1 MEKSKKHAALV
12 ILLIFLF
19 STGYAVLRYNIAGG
33 VLWSRLPMYVLNKSI
48 SLSGFILLIIS
59 YSYADRKNAL
69 FGKELLKH
77 IGISGFLLILL
88 HAVLSLLLF
97 RPSVYPKFF
106 DKNEWLTTPAG
117 ISMLAG
123 VIAVV
128 LMWVYNM
135 SFTILYKEKIT
146 AQLKQNIINSAM
158 LLSGFHLFF
167 MGYKGWLTPEKWFG
181 KLPPIS
187 LIAFIFFILG
197 IGLNFFKGKDKN

>member
-12 ILLIFLF
+12 ILFVFLF
-19 STGYAVLRYNIAGG
+19 STVYAVLRYNIAGG
-33 VLWSRLPMYVLNKSI
+33 VLWSRFPMFVLNKSI
-48 SLSGFILLIIS
+48 SLTGFILLIIS
-59 YSYADRKNAL
+59 YSYSDRKNTI

-77 IGISGFLLILL
+77 VGISGFLLILL

-106 DKNEWLTTPAG
+106 DQNEWLTTAAG
-117 ISMLAG
+117 ISVLTG
-123 VIAVV
+123 VIAAV
-128 LMWVYNM
+128 LMWIYNM

-146 AQLKQNIINSAM
+146 TQLKQNIINSAM

-167 MGYKGWLTPEKWFG
+167 MGYKGWFTPEKWFG

-187 LIAFIFFILG
+187 LIAFIFFVIGMG
-197 IGLNFFKGKDKN
+197 INFFNGKK